1 MTIVRGCLFVCALMT
16 NLGSLAYVR
25 LKLKLNRHLL
35 NILTLHL
42 IVVISGLLLTILGY
56 CLVDIGE
63 VRNLYTC
70 SLFNLPTFATFVSSY
85 LFPAAIAVIR

>member
-1 MTIVRGCLFVCALMT
+1 MT

-42 IVVISGLLLTILGY
+42 IVVISGLLLTIAGY
-56 CLVDIGE
+56 SLVDIGE
-63 VRNLYTC
+63 VRSLYTC
-70 SLFNLPTFATFVSSY
+70 SLFNLPIFAAFVSSY